1 MKIWVLKDNP
11 YKRFYEKLGG
21 NQIEIKNI
29 KGIDIVS
36 FGWNNIKSIM

>member
-21 NQIEIKNI
+21 SQIAVKNI
-29 KGIDIVS
+29 KEIDVVS
-36 FGWNNIKSIM
+36 FGWSNIKSIM